1 MKLLIKFPTRQRK
14 DIFFKT
20 LNKYYD
26 YLDDLDN
33 VKFVITCDSDDNT
46 MNNKEVKELLDG
58 YKNLKYYFGNSKT
71 KIQAVNNDMNDLDFD
86 ILLLASDDMI
96 PQVKGYDTI
105 IRNDMLKQ
113 YPDKDGCLW
122 YFDGYNKEVCTISI
136 MGVEYYKRNN
146 YIYHPMYKSFY
157 CDSDY
162 TFIAQK
168 IGKITYIENTIIKH
182 LHPDNDTNELHN
194 GLDDL
199 YKRNGHYTDGYDEN
213 VFHKRMKINNIKVI
227 IKEIQ
232 NEKLFE

>member
-1 MKLLIKFPTRQRK
+1 
-14 DIFFKT
+14 
-20 LNKYYD
+20 
-26 YLDDLDN
+26 
-33 VKFVITCDSDDNT
+33 
-46 MNNKEVKELLDG
+46 
-58 YKNLKYYFGNSKT
+58 
-71 KIQAVNNDMNDLDFD
+71 
-86 ILLLASDDMI
+86 
-96 PQVKGYDTI
+96 
-105 IRNDMLKQ
+105 
-113 YPDKDGCLW
+113 
-122 YFDGYNKEVCTISI
+122 
-136 MGVEYYKRNN
+136 
-146 YIYHPMYKSFY
+146 MYKSFY